1 MISTCTLFFM
11 VSMTQHFRFVLFD
24 YMNVLLRLLKF
35 NSCCQNKLI
44 SVSVSVS
51 VNNVCQLNT
60 ELEPNTR
67 QCRSEHLGE

>member
-11 VSMTQHFRFVLFD
+11 VSMTQHFRYVLFD

-51 VNNVCQLNT
+51 VNNVYQLNT
-60 ELEPNTR
+60 ELEPNTH